1 MVNKVRVTIAGA
13 PYAIAT
19 TDSEKYI
26 ASLAKR
32 LDEDI
37 TKLLD
42 TNENLSVTKAAVF
55 CAMDYL
61 DEYKKSTGS
70 AENMRSQIQDYIADA
85 ARAKLAED
93 KVKAENETL
102 RRENDA
108 LREQLAR
115 LQAKQ
120 KAETALS
127 RYAQGEA
134 FDAIGEDMEGSYAH
148 VAYAANGSSDMLTW
162 AFDDARQ
169 EGDTTIAAYGEK
181 GYYAV
186 LFHSRS
192 RNDYHT
198 VSVRHILVD
207 SEEKANE
214 LLQQYNDGEKT
225 EDAFAA
231 LAVANSTDPGS
242 ASNGG
247 LYSNIYKGEMVPSFE
262 DWCFDPARQSGDTGI
277 VESSNGYHVMYFVE
291 TNPQPYW
298 YYKADLDLKND
309 AYDEWYAGITD
320 GVETEQLDGMKYVG

>member
-120 KAETALS
+120 KALWVPVQPVCPQQAG
-127 RYAQGEA
+127 QPNW
-134 FDAIGEDMEGSYAH
+134 
-148 VAYAANGSSDMLTW
+148 AAMW
-162 AFDDARQ
+162 PCC
-169 EGDTTIAAYGEK
+169 
-181 GYYAV
+181 
-186 LFHSRS
+186 RS
-192 RNDYHT
+192 R
-198 VSVRHILVD
+198 
-207 SEEKANE
+207 
-214 LLQQYNDGEKT
+214 
-225 EDAFAA
+225 
-231 LAVANSTDPGS
+231 
-242 ASNGG
+242 AS
-247 LYSNIYKGEMVPSFE
+247 
-262 DWCFDPARQSGDTGI
+262 W
-277 VESSNGYHVMYFVE
+277 
-291 TNPQPYW
+291 
-298 YYKADLDLKND
+298 
-309 AYDEWYAGITD
+309 
-320 GVETEQLDGMKYVG
+320 